1 MTGAALIAAPAL
13 PEIPS
18 LFFLPTARCGGG
30 LLQMPHGLTLD
41 ASGNVWVTDNAAKDG
56 RGMQVKKLA
65 RGARS

>member
-1 MTGAALIAAPAL
+1 VLRH
-13 PEIPS
+13 
-18 LFFLPTARCGGG
+18 FGGG
-30 LLQMPHGLTLD
+30 LLQMPHGLTVD